1 MSKTKRLTRDA
12 LLGAFLFVI
21 MKSLSNIL
29 YVEAITISIVTI
41 ALVFDLSD
49 SLLSSLTFSFLIL
62 MITGVS
68 TWNLMYALI
77 YSLYTLLTYLLKK
90 PLLKHQFLLIPYCFF
105 LAFLTGQLL
114 DLPFILINKNVGLFY
129 IITGLKTSLIQGII
143 VSIEA
148 ILIFEPMHK
157 TLSKIKER
165 Y

>member
-1 MSKTKRLTRDA
+1 MSKTRKLTRDA

-29 YVEAITISIVTI
+29 YVEAITISVVTI

-49 SLLSSLTFSFLIL
+49 SLLSSLTFAFLML

-77 YSLYTLLTYLLKK
+77 YPLYTLLTYLLKK
-90 PLLKHQFLLIPYCFF
+90 PLLAHKYLLTPYCFL

-114 DLPFILINKNVGLFY
+114 DLPFILINSTVGMFY

-143 VSIEA
+143 VAVETT
-148 ILIFEPMHK
+148 LIFEPMYNA
-157 TLSKIKER
+157 LSKIKER
-165 Y
+165 